1 MTQVKVYNATGKES
15 KTLELNE
22 TVFAVPMNTSL
33 IHQVYQAIRANL
45 RSPWADTKDKGEV
58 RGGGK
63 KPWKQKGTGRARHGS
78 IRSPIWKGG
87 GVTFGPLTDRNY
99 KQKINKKMARSA
111 VKMSLSE
118 KVRSD
123 ELIVLDDFV
132 TTGKTKEMAALRKAL
147 PGMGK
152 TTLFLVPAMKAELT
166 KSLKN
171 LPYCEMKQAVDVNVM
186 DLLHHKYI
194 IASVDAVQILEKRLS
209 SV

>member
-1 MTQVKVYNATGKES
+1 MTEVKVYNTEGQTS

-22 TVFAVPMNTSL
+22 AVFAIPLKTSL
-33 IHQVYQAIRANL
+33 INQVYQAIRANL

-99 KQKINKKMARSA
+99 KQKINKKMSRNA
-111 VKMSLSE
+111 VIMALSE

-123 ELIVLDDFV
+123 EFVVLENL
-132 TTGKTKEMAALRKAL
+132 TSTGKTREMAALRKAL
-147 PGMGK
+147 PGLGK
-152 TTLFLVPAMKAELT
+152 TTLFLVPSMKSEIVQ
-166 KSLKN
+166 SIKN
-171 LPYCEMKQAVDVNVM
+171 LPNCEIKQAVDVNVM

-194 IASVDAVQILEKRLS
+194 IASIESVRILEKRLA
-209 SV
+209 